1 MHLVSIRASVVRDA
15 KDGWAQLF
23 RQAAL
28 LFFKTGQDAANGVNL
43 DLGHGFPPILF
54 ACISTVI
61 GDEAALKSCWSI
73 KGASGSKPC
82 MYCQNVVLHHLG
94 LHPHSDLDTSK
105 LALETDDSV
114 LQGARSL
121 AEAFGTISR
130 AQFEKMEKAPGIVH
144 TGGPIAVTQ
153 MDWMHIYCVS
163 GVFNTE
169 GGFLMARLKDAGLR
183 WQDLDAYLQTFQ
195 FPKQLRAKGTSGS
208 QTLRGYDGGDIKCS
222 ASEAL
227 SVYPCFRPM
236 LMQLVPPNA
245 PLSTQEAVFSFYA
258 LADVLDLLVRD
269 KQCGGVT
276 PDQLEAAVKRHLRL
290 RVAAYGP
297 ENQQPKVHYAMH
309 LANMMKIQ
317 SVLTC
322 WVHERKH
329 KELKRFANDTHNANR
344 TTGFE
349 KSLLQMAALSQAE
362 SLQSFQVNS
371 GICLVNPKPAEE
383 AVAVHAR
390 AVAGGSALDAVQ
402 QASDA
407 MLGPGRLCATQDVAL
422 AKVQGQQRIV
432 EVWFHV
438 SIDQV
443 HFSVVSPWAPAA
455 APNAFK
461 KADSPMFVPTAD
473 IERCC
478 VWHPTNDPEV
488 IIVVP

>member
-1 MHLVSIRASVVRDA
+1 
-15 KDGWAQLF
+15 
-23 RQAAL
+23 
-28 LFFKTGQDAANGVNL
+28 
-43 DLGHGFPPILF
+43 
-54 ACISTVI
+54 
-61 GDEAALKSCWSI
+61 
-73 KGASGSKPC
+73 
-82 MYCQNVVLHHLG
+82 
-94 LHPHSDLDTSK
+94 
-105 LALETDDSV
+105 
-114 LQGARSL
+114 
-121 AEAFGTISR
+121 
-130 AQFEKMEKAPGIVH
+130 
-144 TGGPIAVTQ
+144 
-153 MDWMHIYCVS
+153 
-163 GVFNTE
+163 
-169 GGFLMARLKDAGLR
+169 MARLKDAGLR
-183 WQDLDAYLQTFQ
+183 WQDLGAYLQTFQ

-227 SVYPCFRPM
+227 SVYPCLRLV

-245 PLSTQEAVFSFYA
+245 PLSTQEAAFSFYA

-488 IIVVP
+488 IIVAP